1 MAALCPVWAVNS
13 NLTRKAAALT
23 CFLGLQ
29 NVLSQEVTS
38 QHLPQDYL
46 PLHLTLKTRS
56 SDWNKIWGRLPL
68 MASELRV
75 MAS

>member
-1 MAALCPVWAVNS
+1 M
-13 NLTRKAAALT
+13 RKAAALT

-29 NVLSQEVTS
+29 DALSQEVTS
-38 QHLPQDYL
+38 QHLLQDSPQSN
-46 PLHLTLKTRS
+46 LTPKTRS
-56 SDWNKIWGRLPL
+56 ADWNKIQGHLPL